1 MTAAPDPVQRAK
13 AVSSAQNAL
22 TAAADQLKVAP
33 SDDFKLE
40 RAISG
45 ARGVQYL
52 TYKRLHKGLPVYG
65 GEAIVTTDISGQVVH
80 SVASGQQSEL
90 AVSATP
96 KVTAAQ
102 AAQTARERLVKVE
115 SVGKPTLSIYAAT
128 KTPRLAWEVSVT
140 GRTKDAPSIQH
151 VYVDAVNGKVVDAWD
166 DVRAGIGNGYYNGNS
181 VQITT
186 SGSGSSYSM
195 ADSTRPG
202 LRCGGMNGQTYTGTD
217 DNWGTGAGTNL
228 ETACVDAMFGGQK
241 EWDMLREWLGRNGIN
256 GSGAHFPV
264 RVGLN
269 EVNAYW
275 YGTHAEFGRNSSST
289 RQLTPLDVV
298 GHEFGHGVFQF
309 SGSGGSGSGNETGGM
324 NESTGDIMGALTE
337 HYVNHP
343 ASLDPPDYL
352 VGEEADLA
360 GSGEIRNMYNPQAK
374 GHPNCYSSSL
384 PSQPVHN
391 AAGPQNHWFYLL
403 AEGTNPVGKPAS
415 TVCSGPTPLTGIG
428 IQKAGQIFMGGLN
441 TKTAP
446 WNHAKARV
454 ATLNAAKSLFPGS
467 CVEFNATKAAW
478 TAVNVPATND
488 PTCTSQ
494 GNDFSVSLNPA
505 SGSVNTGETAQTT
518 LSTTVTTGSAQS
530 VSLRTTGTLP
540 AGVSVTFTP
549 ATIQSGQSSTVRV
562 STASNT
568 PTGTHSIRIL
578 ADGASVDKE
587 AAYSLNVG
595 TVAQDDYSIA
605 LNPTSAT
612 VERGA
617 STQTTLSTTVTN
629 GSAQSVSLS
638 AGTLPTGVTV
648 TFSPATIQS
657 GQSSTVT
664 IATTAGAT
672 VGTHTI
678 SLNGDGPSADRSA
691 SFSLTV
697 NGGGGE
703 TTWATW
709 TAYTAGQIVTYQGV
723 SYRCIQAHTSLP
735 GWEPS
740 NVPAL
745 WARV

>member
-1 MTAAPDPVQRAK
+1 MTAAPDPRQRAK
-13 AVSSAQNAL
+13 ALSSGENAL
-22 TAAADQLKVAP
+22 TAAADELKVAP
-33 SDDFKLE
+33 SDDFQLE

-52 TYKRLHKGLPVYG
+52 TYTRLHKGLPVYG

-80 SVASGQQSEL
+80 SVTTGQQTEL
-90 AVSATP
+90 AVTSTP
-96 KVTAAQ
+96 KITADQ
-102 AAQTARERLVKVE
+102 AALTARKRLTKVE
-115 SVGKPTLSIYAAT
+115 TVGTPTLAIYAAT
-128 KTPRLAWEVSVT
+128 KNPRLAWAVDVT
-140 GRTKDAPSIQH
+140 GRTENAPSVQH

-166 DVRAGIGNGYYNGNS
+166 DVRAGMGNSHYNGNP
-181 VQITT
+181 VTITT

-195 ADSTRPG
+195 SDSTRPG

-228 ETACVDAMFGGQK
+228 ETACVDAMFGAQK

-256 GSGAHFPV
+256 GSGAHYPI

-269 EVNAYW
+269 DVNAFW
-275 YGTHAEFGRNSSST
+275 YGTYTEFGHNSSNT
-289 RQLTPLDVV
+289 RQAVAMDVV
-298 GHEFGHGVFQF
+298 GHEFGHGVFQY
-309 SGSGGSGSGNETGGM
+309 SGSGGSGSGTETGGM

-352 VGEEADLA
+352 VGEEVNLA

-374 GHPNCYSSSL
+374 GHPNCYSSSP
-384 PSQPVHN
+384 PSGVHA

-403 AEGTNPVGKPAS
+403 AEGTNPAGKPAS
-415 TVCSGPTPLTGIG
+415 PVCSGPTPLTGIG
-428 IQKAGQIFMGGLN
+428 IQKAGQIFLGGLN

-446 WNHAKARV
+446 WNHAKARI

-467 CVEFNATKAAW
+467 CTEFNATKAAW

-494 GNDFSVSLNPA
+494 NNDFSVALNPA
-505 SGSVNTGETAQTT
+505 SGSVNAGEAAQST
-518 LSTTVTTGSAQS
+518 LNTTVTAGSAQP

-540 AGVSVTFTP
+540 TGVSVTFTP
-549 ATIQSGQSSTVRV
+549 ATIQSGQTSTVRV
-562 STASNT
+562 STTSST
-568 PTGTHSIRIL
+568 PSGTHSIRIL
-578 ADGASVDKE
+578 ADGASADKE
-587 AAYSLNVG
+587 TTFSLNVG
-595 TVAQDDYSIA
+595 TIQQDDYSIA
-605 LNPTSAT
+605 LNPASAS
-612 VERGA
+612 VNAGEA
-617 STQTTLSTTVTN
+617 AQTTLNTTVTN
-629 GSAQSVSLS
+629 GSPQPVALS

-648 TFSPATIQS
+648 TFSPATITA

-664 IATTAGAT
+664 IATSAGAPA
-672 VGTHTI
+672 GTHTI
-678 SLNGDGPSADRSA
+678 SLNGDGTSADRSA

-697 NGGGGE
+697 NEVGGE
-703 TTWATW
+703 TSWATW
-709 TAYTAGQIVTYQGV
+709 SSYTTGQVVTYQGV

-735 GWEPS
+735 GWEPP

-745 WARV
+745 WGRV